1 MPTVCYEI
9 MPSTVFTAL
18 GEYFVPGR
26 TYYVSPYTYELTL
39 ADGSKLSSKCKTAKP
54 LTSHPG

>member
-1 MPTVCYEI
+1 MTTVCYEI
-9 MPSTVFTAL
+9 VPSAVFVAL

-26 TYYVSPYTYELTL
+26 TYYVSPGTYESILV
-39 ADGSKLSSKCKTAKP
+39 DGSKLSSKCKSAKP